1 MIRIRP
7 RWVAT
12 PRGCAMHEQA
22 DDDPNNGQVDDGA
35 ELADLLRVSQ
45 EQLVQV
51 LGAGWRRE
59 TALPGRSPEQW
70 FVSGEPPQVAV
81 GFDGFVFVL
90 ARPAPRWNGPA
101 QLEWHFDGD
110 HRFAAE
116 DLLHDSEA
124 LAQAA
129 EQIARGRRRSFR
141 WCRICRQV
149 TAPEWF
155 MRSDGICMGCA
166 ATHHHMDF

>member
-1 MIRIRP
+1 MD
-7 RWVAT
+7 
-12 PRGCAMHEQA
+12 EQA
-22 DDDPNNGQVDDGA
+22 DGRQDDEATDAGP
-35 ELADLLRVSQ
+35 ELTGLLSVAP

-59 TALPGRSPEQW
+59 TAPPDSSTEQW

-90 ARPAPRWNGPA
+90 ARPNPRWKGPA

-116 DLLHDSEA
+116 DLLHDSES
-124 LAQAA
+124 LAQVA
-129 EQIARGRRRSFR
+129 EGIARGRRSSFR
-141 WCRICRQV
+141 WCRMCRQV
-149 TAPEWF
+149 AAPEGF
-155 MRSDGICMGCA
+155 LRSDGICMGCA
-166 ATHHHMDF
+166 AAHHHMVF